1 METSEQLIRNDAIL
15 VDAFGKLPFRS
26 VGQGVE
32 AGPLHAGEELFV
44 RPMPVWKRILDIL
57 GGSVGILLFGIPML
71 LIALAIKLTSPGPV
85 LFLQER
91 AGIGGRPFRLF
102 KFRTMVVD
110 AEARKEELLAF
121 NARTGPAFKM
131 RNDPRVT
138 PLGHFLRR
146 FSLDELPQFFNVL
159 AGHMSLVGPRP
170 LPLSEERLLRGWHRM
185 RREVYPGI
193 TCIWQ
198 VNGRDES
205 CFDTWIRQ
213 DVRYIRRM
221 SLLEDVKL
229 LFMTLPAVFVRKDA
243 LE

>member
-1 METSEQLIRNDAIL
+1 METSEQAILNDAIF
-15 VDAFGKLPFRS
+15 VGGVGKMPFRTL
-26 VGQGVE
+26 GQGTE
-32 AGPLHAGEELFV
+32 TSLLHAGEELFV
-44 RPMPVWKRILDIL
+44 RPMPAWKRALDIV
-57 GGSVGILLFGIPML
+57 GACVGILLFGIPML

-91 AGIGGRPFRLF
+91 AGLGGRPFRLY

-110 AEARKEELLAF
+110 AEARKQDLLGF

-138 PLGHFLRR
+138 PIGRFLRK

-170 LPLSEERLLRGWHRM
+170 LPLSEERLLQGWHRM

-198 VNGRDES
+198 VSGRDES

-221 SLLEDVKL
+221 SLWEDLKL